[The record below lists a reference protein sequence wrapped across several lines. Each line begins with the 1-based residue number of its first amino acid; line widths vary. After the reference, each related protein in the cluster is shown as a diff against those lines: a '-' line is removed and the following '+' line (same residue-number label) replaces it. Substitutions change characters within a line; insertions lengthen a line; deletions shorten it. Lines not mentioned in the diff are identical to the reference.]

1 MPSLQYVFQQ
11 QLIELPNATPE
22 DKEKNQFLI
31 HELKFMQTA
40 NHVDVLDAI
49 LRADTIIR
57 THYYSLTIDPNFSVR
72 RINKDKVTLSE
83 VEKDALRVFS
93 EPDKEKVKQAL
104 EAKQKDLMYQNMLN
118 QQNKITFR

>member
-1 MPSLQYVFQQ
+1 MSELQKILPPHVTIVDATNHGSKFDTYKGLPSLQYVFQQ
-11 QLIELPNATPE
+11 QLIELPNATQE

-49 LRADTIIR
+49 LRADTVIR

-72 RINKDKVTLSE
+72 SINKDKLKLSE
-83 VEKDALRVFS
+83 SEMESLRVF
-93 EPDKEKVKQAL
+93 
-104 EAKQKDLMYQNMLN
+104 
-118 QQNKITFR
+118 

>member
-1 MPSLQYVFQQ
+1 M
-11 QLIELPNATPE
+11 IELPNATPE